1 MRANN
6 NNGIFNNNIST
17 KKNIIILIIGILL
30 TIVPAIV
37 YLCIYQSISVSGISI
52 NKIGLLLMTVIPSPL
67 GMCITISAFNL
78 QNNKVRYTMILLLG
92 ALIYAVIR
100 EEPLRM
106 AFGLVLFLIFLFVIM
121 KLFGKVIST
130 IITLLASCI
139 ILVVFL
145 WVLCIFKPDL
155 PSTITLYIGIT
166 VMLLLYNIFGVK
178 MNQFCLKNIW
188 GESKEKIEEYDY
200 GELKNQINLIY
211 LIVFIVLNVMYI
223 FSSETQISSLAN
235 CVNNSLITG
244 VCITNVNWKSL
255 FWKNNKNLFGGIT
268 EK

>member
-6 NNGIFNNNIST
+6 NNGIFNKNIST

-106 AFGLVLFLIFLFVIM
+106 AFRNMIM
-121 KLFGKVIST
+121 GS
-130 IITLLASCI
+130 
-139 ILVVFL
+139 
-145 WVLCIFKPDL
+145 
-155 PSTITLYIGIT
+155 
-166 VMLLLYNIFGVK
+166 
-178 MNQFCLKNIW
+178 
-188 GESKEKIEEYDY
+188 
-200 GELKNQINLIY
+200 
-211 LIVFIVLNVMYI
+211 
-223 FSSETQISSLAN
+223 
-235 CVNNSLITG
+235 
-244 VCITNVNWKSL
+244 
-255 FWKNNKNLFGGIT
+255 
-268 EK
+268 